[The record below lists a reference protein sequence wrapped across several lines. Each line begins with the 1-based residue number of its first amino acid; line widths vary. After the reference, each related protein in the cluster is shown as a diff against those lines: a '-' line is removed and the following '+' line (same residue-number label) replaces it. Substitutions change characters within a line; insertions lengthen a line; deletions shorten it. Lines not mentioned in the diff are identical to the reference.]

1 MSSLPV
7 IKGTLDVLALRA
19 LTMSPMHGFEIVEW
33 LENAADG
40 SLQIEDSAVYQ
51 ALYRLEERGFLKASW
66 GVTENNRRARYY
78 GATSAGRA
86 HLRAETRRWLRYSEM
101 VSGILTAASRT
112 TNARPA

>member
-1 MSSLPV
+1 MPALPV

-19 LTMSPMHGFEIVEW
+19 LNTSPMHGFEIVEW
-33 LENAADG
+33 LERAAGG

-78 GATSAGRA
+78 EITTQGKSHLKSETSQWVQYAQIVTA
-86 HLRAETRRWLRYSEM
+86 
-101 VSGILTAASRT
+101 ILTGAAVPQA
-112 TNARPA
+112 AR

>member
-1 MSSLPV
+1 MSLPV

-19 LTMSPMHGFEIVEW
+19 LRTSPMHGFEIVEW
-33 LENAADG
+33 LERAAGG

-78 GATSAGRA
+78 EITQQGKSHLKSETAHWLEYAQVVTAILSGASLPQG
-86 HLRAETRRWLRYSEM
+86 
-101 VSGILTAASRT
+101 
-112 TNARPA
+112 AR